1 MMGSHNYFPSS
12 STCFLHN
19 SPTLILTSMGSKGLS
34 IMLTHLGRNPDWSI
48 LDRRMSSVT
57 CAMRVCNT
65 TSIVANQR
73 LNASDCVKKEVF
85 KREK

>member
-1 MMGSHNYFPSS
+1 MMGSHNYFSSS
-12 STCFLHN
+12 STYFLHN

>member
-1 MMGSHNYFPSS
+1 MGSHNYFPSS
-12 STCFLHN
+12 STYFLHN
-19 SPTLILTSMGSKGLS
+19 SPPTLILTSMGSKGLS

-73 LNASDCVKKEVF
+73 LNASDCVKKEVI